1 MIETALELGGLNMD
15 ANREILKMME
25 RLEKS
30 NRQKVKYV
38 KLQCLFSFVAAISCL
53 TILIGLL
60 VFVPRIQRLVDQAE
74 GLAKQA
80 DTVLTNWETVTEKLA
95 GVDYESM
102 VSDVNSLVESSQ
114 TGVEQALDK
123 INSID
128 IDTLNKAIKNLSD
141 IIEPISDFFNKF

>member
-1 MIETALELGGLNMD
+1 MD